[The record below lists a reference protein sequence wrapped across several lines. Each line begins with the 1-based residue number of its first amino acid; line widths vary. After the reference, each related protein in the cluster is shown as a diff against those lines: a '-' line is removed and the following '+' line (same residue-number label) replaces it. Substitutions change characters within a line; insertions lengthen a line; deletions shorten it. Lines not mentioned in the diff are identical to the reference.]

1 MFADFLEKLHQQ
13 RTLLR
18 QEERGDVVFDA
29 ILPIALV
36 LAAVG
41 FMISTQNPYVWLGC
55 AAVIFLMQLWA
66 MKCKDGMLI
75 SLYLGAT
82 LVASLLHV
90 FKFG

>member
-41 FMISTQNPYVWLGC
+41 FMISTQNLYVWFGC
-55 AAVIFLMQLWA
+55 AAVIFLMQLWD
-66 MKCKDGMLI
+66 MKCHEGMLS

>member
-1 MFADFLEKLHQQ
+1 MFADFWTKLRQQ

-36 LAAVG
+36 LAAAG
-41 FMISTQNPYVWLGC
+41 IMANSQNLYVWLGC

-66 MKCKDGMLI
+66 MKCEDGMLI